1 MALEG
6 DMEIRRRTTRSL
18 LRIAAVGLGVT
29 LTLAFAAALAAC
41 GGTGGSSPAPSSP
54 TPAVYTAADDGATV
68 EASVGEQFTVS
79 LEENPTTGYE
89 WDMKAGPGLTLVGDE
104 FMGPSPSPSPLTGAG
119 RTHSWVFKAARAGTL
134 TLTGLYV
141 RPWEADGKSAADF
154 SLTIAAR

>member
-1 MALEG
+1 MDTSGASWVRWGAVVVSVTMALA
-6 DMEIRRRTTRSL
+6 S
-18 LRIAAVGLGVT
+18 
-29 LTLAFAAALAAC
+29 AAALVAC

-68 EASVGEQFTVS
+68 AASVGEQFTVS

-89 WDMKAGPGLTLVGDE
+89 WDMKAGAGLTLVGDE
-104 FMGPSPSPSPLTGAG
+104 FVGPSPSPSPLMGAG
-119 RTHSWVFKAARAGTL
+119 GTHSWVFRVDKAGTL

-154 SLTIAAR
+154 SLTIAAQ